1 MTPFITVFFNEA
13 FAAGSTGKEGVIQLG
28 PLDII
33 LNSSPIVMSVLGLL
47 CFFSLLSWSIILFKW
62 RMIGHAEDSTEN
74 FLEIFW
80 SGKSMDHIYSE
91 SKKFPSAPIATIFQ
105 AGYKELQ
112 RLMDKE
118 RQKSSKGETQT
129 DLGSIVPPESSIENL
144 ERSLNVASR
153 RETLKLESSMTFLA
167 TTASTAPF
175 IGLFG
180 TVWGIMNSFQNIG
193 AQGGASL
200 ATVAPG
206 ISEALIATAVGLA
219 CAIPA
224 TMGYNYFIHK
234 IRGIRARMEN
244 FAADFLNIVKRNF
257 LAS

>member
-1 MTPFITVFFNEA
+1 MNQYIFYMTTVALANN
-13 FAAGSTGKEGVIQLG
+13 SVSKESMPQLNI
-28 PLDII
+28 LEII
-33 LNSSPIVMSVLGLL
+33 LNSSPIVMGVLLLLMGFSLVSWAIIFHKWRVLGQ
-47 CFFSLLSWSIILFKW
+47 
-62 RMIGHAEDSTEN
+62 AESSTEN
-74 FLEIFW
+74 FLEVFW

-91 SKKFPSAPIATIFQ
+91 SKKYPNTPLATIFQ

-112 RLMDKE
+112 RSL
-118 RQKSSKGETQT
+118 
-129 DLGSIVPPESSIENL
+129 VPPESSIENL
-144 ERSLNVASR
+144 ERSLNVAAR
-153 RETLKLESSMTFLA
+153 REALKLESSMTFLA
-167 TTASTAPF
+167 TAASTAPF

-206 ISEALIATAVGLA
+206 IAEALVATAVGLA

-224 TMGYNYFIHK
+224 TMGYNYFNNK
-234 IRGIRARMEN
+234 LRGIRARMEN
-244 FAADFLNIVKRNF
+244 FGSDFLNIVKRNF